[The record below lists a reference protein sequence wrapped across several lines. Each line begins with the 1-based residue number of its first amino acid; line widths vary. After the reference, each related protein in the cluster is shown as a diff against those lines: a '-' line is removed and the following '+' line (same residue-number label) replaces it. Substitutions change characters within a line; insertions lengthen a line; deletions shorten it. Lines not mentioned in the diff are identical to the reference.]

1 MPEAKANGLKI
12 HYDDLGRG
20 EPALLCL
27 PGWCANRS
35 VFRDL
40 AARCAAQRH
49 VLSLDWRGH
58 GTSETPKGD
67 FGVQELIRDALAVI
81 ESSGAPQ
88 IVPVALAH
96 AGWVALDLCGE
107 LKERIPK
114 LVFIEW
120 IVTEAPMA
128 FQEALKGMQLAER
141 WKATV
146 NGIFD
151 LWLHGVKNPALDRF
165 VRSEMGQFG
174 FARWSRAA
182 RKIQAYYAKN
192 GSPLRAM
199 ARMKPPIPTL
209 HLCVPP
215 HDPQAHHR
223 AGVLRGGAPLVSVPD
238 SCCSESFPNV

>member
-1 MPEAKANGLKI
+1 
-12 HYDDLGRG
+12 
-20 EPALLCL
+20 
-27 PGWCANRS
+27 
-35 VFRDL
+35 
-40 AARCAAQRH
+40 
-49 VLSLDWRGH
+49 
-58 GTSETPKGD
+58 
-67 FGVQELIRDALAVI
+67 
-81 ESSGAPQ
+81 
-88 IVPVALAH
+88 
-96 AGWVALDLCGE
+96 
-107 LKERIPK
+107 
-114 LVFIEW
+114 
-120 IVTEAPMA
+120 MA

-238 SCCSESFPNV
+238 SCRSESFPNV